1 MTVQRRA
8 AAACLALV
16 TIAPSGMVHAQ
27 QQPQRRPYRIG
38 VLGLRPT
45 ADLLGSQPRSPSTIA
60 FLLRMR
66 ELGYTYGE
74 HFVTEARGA
83 DGRPEQ
89 FPALAAELVDL
100 KVDVIVAA
108 GPALPAL
115 KQATSDIPIVMAAT
129 DDPVSG
135 GYVATLGRPGGNFTG
150 LSFGGRELHAK
161 RLELLKEIVPGN
173 LPLAVLWEGS
183 PQGWQTAEAAARVRG
198 WKLFSQEVRGR
209 ADINAAFKAIVD
221 ARAGGVLVLASPPLF
236 VNARQVTELAAKYRL
251 PAVYELQRFV
261 EVGGLMS
268 YGVDDTAI
276 WRHAATYVDKIL
288 KGAKAAELP
297 VEQPTEFKLVI
308 SMKAARQLGLQMP
321 QQVLL
326 RADEVLE

>member
-1 MTVQRRA
+1 MQRRA
-8 AAACLALV
+8 AAAGLALAAMATSCIV
-16 TIAPSGMVHAQ
+16 YAQ
-27 QQPQRRPYRIG
+27 QRRPFRIG
-38 VLGLRPT
+38 ILGLRPT
-45 ADLLGSQPRSPSTIA
+45 ADLVGSRPRSPSTTA

-66 ELGYTYGE
+66 ELGHTYGE
-74 HFVTEARGA
+74 HFVTEPRGA
-83 DGRPEQ
+83 DGRPER
-89 FPALAAELVDL
+89 FPALAAELVSL

-115 KQATSDIPIVMAAT
+115 KQATSEIPIVMAAT

-135 GYVATLGRPGGNFTG
+135 GYVASLGRPGRNFTG

-161 RLELLKEIVPGN
+161 RLELLKEIVPGDS
-173 LPLAVLWEGS
+173 LVAVLWEGS
-183 PQGWQTAEAAARVRG
+183 PQGWQTAEAAARARG
-198 WKLFSQEVRGR
+198 WKLLSQEVRDP
-209 ADINAAFKAIVD
+209 ADIDAAFKAIV
-221 ARAGGVLVLASPPLF
+221 AAKAGAVLVFASPALF
-236 VNARQVTELAAKYRL
+236 VNARQVTELAATYRL

-268 YGVDDTAI
+268 YGVDDTEI

-297 VEQPTEFKLVI
+297 VEQPTQFRLVI
-308 SMKAARQLGLQMP
+308 SMKAARLLGLRMP
-321 QQVLL
+321 RQVLL